1 MVLLLAYGAGFGHA
15 IHAIFSGY
23 GLKRIGLFSG
33 RTSMQVG
40 GQKAGT
46 PIRMTL
52 DDVDRIRTTV
62 PLVTAITPQAF
73 KDAVFQYETR
83 SYSMSVGGFYPNVVS
98 IRMLDLAEQPELLQL
113 RARLLYSI
121 GWVYDQQGRYD
132 VAIKAHLDS
141 LRLLDHMDFPQQ
153 DQAHLRALQID
164 KGRVLLQRLG

>member
-1 MVLLLAYGAGFGHA
+1 MTREIVHEAYAAMRHDRRRTVLTMLGMAWGVATVVLLLAYGAGFGHA

-23 GLKRIGLFSG
+23 GLKRIGVFSG

-83 SYSMSVGGFYPNVVS
+83 SYSMSVGGFYPNVIS
-98 IRMLDLAEQPELLQL
+98 IRMLDLPE
-113 RARLLYSI
+113 
-121 GWVYDQQGRYD
+121 GRFCNAD
-132 VAIKAHLDS
+132 
-141 LRLLDHMDFPQQ
+141 
-153 DQAHLRALQID
+153 
-164 KGRVLLQRLG
+164 